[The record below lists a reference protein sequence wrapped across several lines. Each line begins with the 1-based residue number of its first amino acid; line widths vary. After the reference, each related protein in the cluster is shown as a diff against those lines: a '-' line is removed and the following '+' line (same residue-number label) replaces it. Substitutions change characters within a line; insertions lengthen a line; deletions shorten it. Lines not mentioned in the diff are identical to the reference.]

1 MNQIISAT
9 LTAAVLLLSPI
20 TAVVAQNN
28 PKAYPQ
34 DRRILR
40 VNYQDNNVVPFRGKT
55 FTTTQVVLGKEE
67 YVIDVE
73 GGDTAGWMVTRHAQ
87 LPNIVFIK
95 PTLLGSD
102 SNITIVSNKHSYY
115 FHVTSNK
122 SLNETPEE
130 QTYAI
135 KFIYPEE
142 IQLEAKARAQA
153 AARAQK
159 EVINPQKNPELYNW
173 NYRFSGSTQLAPVH
187 VFDDG
192 TFTYFELAKNQ
203 AVPAIFAVE
212 DRQGKE
218 STVNIRRQGNYL
230 VVQRI
235 APQFTLRNGGIVTS
249 VFNTNEIERIKQGRR
264 PS

>member
-1 MNQIISAT
+1 MQRILLNS
-9 LTAAVLLLSPI
+9 LTALALLISPWVD
-20 TAVVAQNN
+20 AVAQNN

-67 YVIDVE
+67 YIIDVE
-73 GGDTAGWMVTRHAQ
+73 GGDTAGWMVTRHPQ
-87 LPNIVFIK
+87 LPNSVFIK

-122 SLNETPEE
+122 SLNETPEQ

-142 IQLEAKARAQA
+142 VQAEAKARAQKA
-153 AARAQK
+153 QRAQK